1 LSAVCAQDL
10 TNTLVKPAPFARRDL
25 QLGCA
30 GGRVLSAFISSL
42 RTPDLRRKILFT
54 LGVVILYRA
63 GASIPS
69 PGVNYPNVQKCIE
82 QVSGGG
88 SAQIYSL
95 INLFSGGALLHLAV
109 FALGVMPYITASI
122 IVQLLGVV
130 IPRFEQLRK
139 EGQAG
144 QAKLTQYTRYL
155 TIALSILQA
164 TSFVALAASGQLL
177 QGCELD
183 IINDQSIFALTVMVL
198 VLTAGA
204 ALVMW
209 MGELVTERGVGNG
222 MSLMIFSSIASRIPV
237 EGKTILDSR
246 GGMVFALVCLAALII
261 IIGVVFVEQGQR
273 RIPVQYAKRMVG
285 RRMYGGTSTY
295 LPLKVNQA
303 GVIPVIF
310 ASSLIYI
317 PHLITQLIRSGSPNP
332 GNSWWDRF
340 VGNYLTNPA
349 DPVYIAIYF
358 GLIIFFTY
366 FYVSITFNPDE
377 RADEMKKFGGFI
389 PGIRPGKP
397 TADYLRYVLSR
408 ITLPGSIYL
417 GVIAV
422 LPNLFL
428 EIGNGG
434 GVQNLPFGGTAVLIM
449 IGVGLDTVK
458 QIESQLMQRNYEGF
472 LK

>member
-1 LSAVCAQDL
+1 
-10 TNTLVKPAPFARRDL
+10 
-25 QLGCA
+25 
-30 GGRVLSAFISSL
+30 VLSAFISSL
-42 RTPDLRRKILFT
+42 RTVDLRRKILFT
-54 LGVVILYRA
+54 LGIVVLYRL
-63 GASIPS
+63 GATVPS
-69 PGVNYPNVQKCIE
+69 PGVNYPNVQKCIA
-82 QVSGGG
+82 QISGGD

-95 INLFSGGALLHLAV
+95 INLFSGGALLQLTV
-109 FALGVMPYITASI
+109 FAVGVMPYITASI
-122 IVQLLGVV
+122 IVQLLTVV
-130 IPRFEQLRK
+130 IPRFEELRK
-139 EGQAG
+139 EGQSG
-144 QAKLTQYTRYL
+144 QAKMTQYTRYL
-155 TIALSILQA
+155 AIALAILQA
-164 TSFVALAASGQLL
+164 TSIVALAANGGLL
-177 QGCELD
+177 QGCNLD
-183 IINDQSIFALTVMVL
+183 IIANQSIFSLVVIVL
-198 VLTAGA
+198 VMTAGA

-209 MGELVTERGVGNG
+209 MGELVTERGIGNG
-222 MSLMIFSSIASRIPV
+222 MSMLIFAGIAARIPG
-237 EGKTILDSR
+237 EGKSILDSR
-246 GGMVFALVCLAALII
+246 GGVVFATVLVAALII
-261 IIGVVFVEQGQR
+261 VVGVVFVEQGQR

-285 RRMYGGTSTY
+285 RRMYGGSSTY

-317 PHLITQLIRSGSPNP
+317 PHLITQLVRSGSGGL
-332 GNSWWDRF
+332 GNSWWDKF
-340 VGNYLTNPA
+340 VGNYLSNPA
-349 DPVYIAIYF
+349 SPVYIGIYF

-428 EIGNGG
+428 KIGSTGT
-434 GVQNLPFGGTAVLIM
+434 VQNLPFGGTAVLIM

>member
-1 LSAVCAQDL
+1 
-10 TNTLVKPAPFARRDL
+10 
-25 QLGCA
+25 
-30 GGRVLSAFISSL
+30 
-42 RTPDLRRKILFT
+42 
-54 LGVVILYRA
+54 
-63 GASIPS
+63 
-69 PGVNYPNVQKCIE
+69 
-82 QVSGGG
+82 
-88 SAQIYSL
+88 
-95 INLFSGGALLHLAV
+95 
-109 FALGVMPYITASI
+109 
-122 IVQLLGVV
+122 
-130 IPRFEQLRK
+130 
-139 EGQAG
+139 
-144 QAKLTQYTRYL
+144 
-155 TIALSILQA
+155 
-164 TSFVALAASGQLL
+164 
-177 QGCELD
+177 
-183 IINDQSIFALTVMVL
+183 
-198 VLTAGA
+198 
-204 ALVMW
+204 MW
-209 MGELVTERGVGNG
+209 MGELVTERGIGNG
-222 MSLMIFSSIASRIPV
+222 MSLLIFAGIAARIPG
-237 EGKTILDSR
+237 EGMTILKSR
-246 GGMVFALVCLAALII
+246 GAAIFAAVCVAALSI

-317 PHLITQLIRSGSPNP
+317 PQLITQLVRSGRAAS
-332 GNSWWDRF
+332 GNSWWDKF
-340 VGNYLTNPA
+340 VGTYLS
-349 DPVYIAIYF
+349 DPSNVVYIVIYF

-366 FYVSITFNPDE
+366 FYVSISFNPDE

-389 PGIRPGKP
+389 PGIRPGRP

-428 EIGNGG
+428 KIGYSGTA
-434 GVQNLPFGGTAVLIM
+434 QNLPFGGTAVLIM

>member
-1 LSAVCAQDL
+1 
-10 TNTLVKPAPFARRDL
+10 
-25 QLGCA
+25 
-30 GGRVLSAFISSL
+30 VLSAFIASL
-42 RTPDLRRKILFT
+42 RTAELRRKILFT
-54 LGVVILYRA
+54 LGLVIIYRV
-63 GASIPS
+63 GATMPS
-69 PGVNYPNVQKCIE
+69 PGVNYPHVQQCIKE
-82 QVSGGG
+82 VSGGDA
-88 SAQIYSL
+88 AQIYSL
-95 INLFSGGALLHLAV
+95 INLFSGGALLQLSV
-109 FALGVMPYITASI
+109 FAVGIMPYITASI

-144 QAKLTQYTRYL
+144 QNKLTQYTRYL
-155 TIALSILQA
+155 TIALAILQA
-164 TSFVALAASGQLL
+164 TSIVALAANGGLL
-177 QGCELD
+177 QGCSVD
-183 IINDQSIFALTVMVL
+183 ILQNSNIFTLVVIVF

-209 MGELVTERGVGNG
+209 MGELIQERGIGNG
-222 MSLMIFSSIASRIPV
+222 MSLMIFAGIAARIPS

-246 GGMVFALVCLAALII
+246 GGLVFAAVCAAALII
-261 IIGVVFVEQGQR
+261 IVGVVFVEQGQR

-285 RRMYGGTSTY
+285 RRVYGGASTY

-317 PHLITQLIRSGSPNP
+317 PHLITQLVDSGSANP
-332 GNSWWDRF
+332 GTGWWSKF
-340 VGNYLTNPA
+340 VASYLTNPA
-349 DPVYIAIYF
+349 SPVYIAIYF

-366 FYVSITFNPDE
+366 FYVSITFNPEE
-377 RADEMKKFGGFI
+377 RADEMKKYGGFI

-397 TADYLRYVLSR
+397 TADYLQYVLSR

-417 GVIAV
+417 GTIAV

-428 EIGNGG
+428 EMGNSG
-434 GVQNLPFGGTAVLIM
+434 GVQNFPFGGTSLLIM

>member
-1 LSAVCAQDL
+1 
-10 TNTLVKPAPFARRDL
+10 
-25 QLGCA
+25 
-30 GGRVLSAFISSL
+30 VLSAFISSL
-42 RTPDLRRKILFT
+42 RTVDLRRKILFT
-54 LGVVILYRA
+54 LGIVILYRV

-69 PGVNYPNVQKCIE
+69 PGVNYPNVQKCLAEI
-82 QVSGGG
+82 SGGD
-88 SAQIYSL
+88 SAQLYSL
-95 INLFSGGALLHLAV
+95 INLFSGGALTQMAV
-109 FALGVMPYITASI
+109 FAVGIMPYITASI
-122 IVQLLGVV
+122 IVQLLTVV

-144 QAKLTQYTRYL
+144 QAKMTQYTRYL
-155 TIALSILQA
+155 TIALAILQA
-164 TSFVALAASGQLL
+164 TSIVALAANGGLL
-177 QGCELD
+177 QGCSLE
-183 IINDQSIFALTVMVL
+183 IIQGQNDGLNIFTLSVIVL
-198 VLTAGA
+198 VMTAGA
-204 ALVMW
+204 ALTMW
-209 MGELVTERGVGNG
+209 MGELVTERGIGNG
-222 MSLMIFSSIASRIPV
+222 MSLLIFAGIAARIPI

-246 GGMVFALVCLAALII
+246 GGMVFTAVCVAALII

-317 PHLITQLIRSGSPNP
+317 PHLITQLIRSGNPNP

-340 VGNYLTNPA
+340 VADYLTNPA

-428 EIGNGG
+428 EIGNSG

>member
-1 LSAVCAQDL
+1 M
-10 TNTLVKPAPFARRDL
+10 
-25 QLGCA
+25 
-30 GGRVLSAFISSL
+30 LSAFISSL

-54 LGVVILYRA
+54 LGIVILYRV
-63 GASIPS
+63 GATVPS
-69 PGVNYPNVQKCIE
+69 PGVNYPNVQQCIA
-82 QVSGGG
+82 QVSGGD

-95 INLFSGGALLHLAV
+95 INLFSGGALLQLSV
-109 FALGVMPYITASI
+109 FAVGVMPYITASI

-155 TIALSILQA
+155 AVALAILQS
-164 TSFVALAASGQLL
+164 TSIVALAANGGLL
-177 QGCELD
+177 QGCTLD
-183 IINDQSIFALTVMVL
+183 IIEGQSEGMNLFRLIIIVL
-198 VLTAGA
+198 VMTAGS

-222 MSLMIFSSIASRIPV
+222 MSLLIFAGIAARIPS

-246 GGMVFALVCLAALII
+246 GGMVLTLVAIAALII
-261 IIGVVFVEQGQR
+261 IVGVVFVEQGQR

-317 PHLITQLIRSGSPNP
+317 PHLITQLISSASDNP
-332 GNSWWDRF
+332 SNGWWQRF
-340 VGNYLTNPA
+340 VADYLTNPA
-349 DPVYIAIYF
+349 DPVYIALYF
-358 GLIIFFTY
+358 GLIVFFTY
-366 FYVSITFNPDE
+366 FYVSVTFNPDE
-377 RADEMKKFGGFI
+377 RADEMKKYGGFI

-397 TADYLRYVLSR
+397 TADYLRFVLSR

-417 GVIAV
+417 GIIAV

-428 EIGNGG
+428 EIGNTGS
-434 GVQNLPFGGTAVLIM
+434 VQNLPFGGTAVLIA
-449 IGVGLDTVK
+449 IGVALDTIK